1 MKDQNKRNS
10 ILDVGGEKF
19 ENLKDLQKHK
29 QGNCSDGKLQCDE
42 CEKSFRQQKSLDDH
56 MGKNHV
62 IFACEECEKEFK
74 YEAVLGKH
82 RESVHEDTKFD
93 CHYFNNDKECP
104 FEDQCII
111 FM

>member
-1 MKDQNKRNS
+1 
-10 ILDVGGEKF
+10 
-19 ENLKDLQKHK
+19 
-29 QGNCSDGKLQCDE
+29 
-42 CEKSFRQQKSLDDH
+42 

-104 FEDQCII
+104 FEDQCIYLQEESDKCK
-111 FM
+111 FNDNCERKMCMFRDENENLKL